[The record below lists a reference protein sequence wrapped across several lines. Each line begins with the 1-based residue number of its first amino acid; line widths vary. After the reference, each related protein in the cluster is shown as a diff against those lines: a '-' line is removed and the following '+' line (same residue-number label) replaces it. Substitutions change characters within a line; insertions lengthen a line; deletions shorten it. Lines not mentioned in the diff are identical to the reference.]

1 MAKKRAARKRRRKA
15 WIPSGEDLGASHV
28 GAAVRALER
37 HGGRP
42 EIRRVPEHVETID
55 MTHSMFE
62 RLQREDFPTLNET
75 IKSHVPLDPAKGVHD
90 TRGIALQLLVA
101 ALEFKERLKAYRTG
115 ATDIDLD
122 SLLWSLSHAE
132 AVYGELRTADSFE
145 FDRNRL
151 QWMRGPGQARGREAK
166 ARATK
171 VRNDGIRAMAEEFR
185 ADRKNKGR
193 PAPSL
198 AQTARHVRRKLEDT
212 AEPSRGRLSEKSLR
226 DIISGRR

>member
-1 MAKKRAARKRRRKA
+1 MPNRREVRKRRRKE
-15 WIPSGEDLGASHV
+15 WIPSGESIGASILD
-28 GAAVRALER
+28 AAVRALET

-42 EIRRVPEHVETID
+42 EIRGVPKHVETID
-55 MTHSMFE
+55 MTHDMFK

-75 IKSHVPLDPAKGVHD
+75 IKSHVPLDPQKGIHD
-90 TRGIALQLLVA
+90 TRGMALRLLVA
-101 ALEFKERLKAYRTG
+101 ALEFKECLIAYRKG
-115 ATDIDLD
+115 GKDVDLD
-122 SLLWSLSHAE
+122 LLLWSLSHAE
-132 AVYGELRTADSFE
+132 AARGELRTASSFE

-151 QWMRGPGQARGREAK
+151 QWMRSPGQARGREAR

-171 VRNDGIRAMAEEFR
+171 LRNDGMRAMAEEFR

>member
-1 MAKKRAARKRRRKA
+1 
-15 WIPSGEDLGASHV
+15 
-28 GAAVRALER
+28 
-37 HGGRP
+37 
-42 EIRRVPEHVETID
+42 
-55 MTHSMFE
+55 MTHSLFE

-75 IKSHVPLDPAKGVHD
+75 IESHVPLDPAKGVHD
-90 TRGIALQLLVA
+90 TRGTALQLLVA
-101 ALEFKERLKAYRTG
+101 SLEFKERLKAYRTG

-132 AVYGELRTADSFE
+132 AVRGELRKADSFE

-151 QWMRGPGQARGREAK
+151 QWMRGPGQVRGREAK

-198 AQTARHVRRKLEDT
+198 AQIARHVCRKLEDT